1 MLLAKILRHPRPSVR
16 VRLAGLVAAC
26 VLPLWLVAGYLVF
39 TSYRIKLD
47 LVERHM
53 LETARALSQVV
64 DRDQA
69 AIQAALEALRTSPS
83 LASDDLAAFHAQ
95 ALELLRGYAGAD
107 IILADLAGRQLL
119 NSFTPVGAP
128 LPKRNIPDSVLRILE
143 KGRTSVSSLFK
154 GAVTGRYLISVDVP
168 VFRDA
173 RAVYDLSMT
182 FPADRFA
189 AILSQQH
196 LSPGWV
202 GTILD
207 RDRGVV
213 ARTQAPER
221 FVGMQR
227 VDTPVTRRLAATG
240 EGTVDTTTLEGVPS
254 FASFSR
260 SEASGWTVVISVPK
274 TEIMADIWR
283 WLWWTV
289 AGTTLMSI
297 AGIGLALSLARSIDQ
312 VIQKQKENEA
322 LRDDIEHITQHDLK
336 SPLVSL
342 INGCVYLLDSQNL
355 NLEQRKMLTI
365 MEETGRR
372 MLNSINI
379 YFNVLKIE
387 NKKYH
392 VNPVQVDLVKAIVR
406 VWLDLKD
413 KSIRKNLSY
422 TISIDGLSADT
433 SRSYF
438 IFAEEALIFS
448 MLYNLIRNAVEA
460 SPDNESIAIELGS
473 ADGFEV
479 IAIRNKGSV
488 PSQIRERMFE
498 KYVTLGKSGGTGL
511 GAYSAR
517 LIAESHGGAIALDAS
532 VEDETTI
539 TVKLRKMT
547 TA

>member
-1 MLLAKILRHPRPSVR
+1 
-16 VRLAGLVAAC
+16 
-26 VLPLWLVAGYLVF
+26 
-39 TSYRIKLD
+39 
-47 LVERHM
+47 
-53 LETARALSQVV
+53 
-64 DRDQA
+64 
-69 AIQAALEALRTSPS
+69 
-83 LASDDLAAFHAQ
+83 
-95 ALELLRGYAGAD
+95 
-107 IILADLAGRQLL
+107 
-119 NSFTPVGAP
+119 
-128 LPKRNIPDSVLRILE
+128 
-143 KGRTSVSSLFK
+143 
-154 GAVTGRYLISVDVP
+154 
-168 VFRDA
+168 
-173 RAVYDLSMT
+173 
-182 FPADRFA
+182 
-189 AILSQQH
+189 
-196 LSPGWV
+196 
-202 GTILD
+202 
-207 RDRGVV
+207 
-213 ARTQAPER
+213 
-221 FVGMQR
+221 
-227 VDTPVTRRLAATG
+227 
-240 EGTVDTTTLEGVPS
+240 
-254 FASFSR
+254 
-260 SEASGWTVVISVPK
+260 
-274 TEIMADIWR
+274 
-283 WLWWTV
+283 
-289 AGTTLMSI
+289 
-297 AGIGLALSLARSIDQ
+297 LARSIDQ